1 MKVPKW
7 VQEHAK
13 PIAAFVV
20 TFIGNMIVSLLDG
33 TTPFPQSREQWT
45 QYLLTSAGAAF
56 AAFIARNK
64 ITQKQLDHDPNVL
77 GGIVVDQKVVDQTA
91 TPTVPPS
98 VAYGP
103 SSGPYVNPFPDP
115 TNPS

>member
-13 PIAAFVV
+13 TIAAFVV
-20 TFIGNMIVSLLDG
+20 TFALNSVVSLIDG
-33 TTPFPQSREQWT
+33 TTPWPQNRDQWV
-45 QYLLTSAGAAF
+45 QYLLTSVGAAI
-56 AAFIARNK
+56 AAYKVRNK
-64 ITQKQLDHDPNVL
+64 ITQKQLDADPNVL
-77 GGIVVDQKVVDQTA
+77 GGIVVDQKVVDQKE
-91 TPTVPPS
+91 TPTVSPS

-103 SSGPYVNPFPDP
+103 STGPYVNPFPDP